1 MESAMAQPFET
12 AGRALARSLR
22 DHWKL
27 FLAEGII
34 LILLGIAALLLPL
47 LAGLAVTILFGWL
60 FLALGVVGLLTTF
73 SMRHAPGF
81 VWSLL
86 SAIITIALGLGLL
99 IFPGLGL
106 ISLTYVLISF
116 FVVEG
121 VVTIMYALEHKRELT
136 QRWGWML
143 LSGVVDL
150 AVAALIL
157 AGLPGSFAWAL
168 GLIVGINLLFG
179 GASMVAMA
187 LAAREGPIA

>member
-1 MESAMAQPFET
+1 MAQPFET
-12 AGRALARSLR
+12 AGRAIARSLR
-22 DHWKL
+22 DHWKV

-34 LILLGIAALLLPL
+34 LILLGVAALLLPL
-47 LAGLAVTILFGWL
+47 IAGLAVTILFGWL
-60 FLALGVVGLLTTF
+60 FLALGVVGLLTSF

-86 SAIITIALGLGLL
+86 SAILTIALGLALL
-99 IFPGLGL
+99 IFPGIGL
-106 ISLTYVLISF
+106 ISLTYLLIAF

-121 VVTIMYALEHKRELT
+121 IVTIMYALEHKRELT
-136 QRWGWML
+136 DRWGWML

-150 AVAALIL
+150 IVAALIL
-157 AGLPGSFAWAL
+157 FGLPGSFAWAL

-187 LAAREGPIA
+187 LAAKNARLA

>member
-1 MESAMAQPFET
+1 MTQPFDT

-34 LILLGIAALLLPL
+34 LVLLGMAALLLPL
-47 LAGLAVTILFGWL
+47 IAGLAVAILFGWL
-60 FLALGVVGLLTTF
+60 FLALGVVGLFTTF

-81 VWSLL
+81 VWSLI
-86 SAIITIALGLGLL
+86 SAILTIALGIALL
-99 IFPGLGL
+99 IFPGIALV
-106 ISLTYVLISF
+106 SLTYLLIAF
-116 FVVEG
+116 FIVEG

-150 AVAALIL
+150 FVAAIIL
-157 AGLPGSFAWAL
+157 LGLPGSFAWAL
-168 GLIVGINLLFG
+168 GVIVGINLLFG
-179 GASMVAMA
+179 GASMLAMA
-187 LAAREGPIA
+187 LAARDAPLA